1 MALALCFIGLSGPL
15 LQFCHLVGCAEAFRL
30 FVNSL
35 AVKAV
40 SLSLMRGVLHNLCT
54 AKYLEVRLTSRCK
67 HQGDKLLLF
76 VCLDHIPLFPVDS
89 VLLGGAEGRSWVDE
103 EEELVQV
110 MAERSGQGQAV
121 ICWVAFAAGSHALT
135 ACRGH

>member
-54 AKYLEVRLTSRCK
+54 AKYLEVRLTSRCR

-76 VCLDHIPLFPVDS
+76 V
-89 VLLGGAEGRSWVDE
+89 
-103 EEELVQV
+103 
-110 MAERSGQGQAV
+110 
-121 ICWVAFAAGSHALT
+121 
-135 ACRGH
+135 